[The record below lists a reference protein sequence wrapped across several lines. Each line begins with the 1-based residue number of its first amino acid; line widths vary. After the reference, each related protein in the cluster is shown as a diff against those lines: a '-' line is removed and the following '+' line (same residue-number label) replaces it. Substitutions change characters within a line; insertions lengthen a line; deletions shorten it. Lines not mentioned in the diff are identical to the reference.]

1 MASICG
7 ALPVFWPVIR
17 ERWSRI
23 FVTYEVTV
31 TRESGIF
38 VPRRPRRAVRESPP
52 PLPRSTSSSLE
63 LTPGGGGE
71 PGLLPKSDGSGATE
85 EQQLEWDPYVG
96 DSKTGLGESD
106 TIVQSPAE
114 GPPVRK
120 ALLRDKWSL
129 INMV

>member
-1 MASICG
+1 M
-7 ALPVFWPVIR
+7 
-17 ERWSRI
+17 
-23 FVTYEVTV
+23 
-31 TRESGIF
+31 
-38 VPRRPRRAVRESPP
+38 ESPP
-52 PLPRSTSSSLE
+52 PPPRSASSSLE